1 MLEVGIISAF
11 IAGILSFISPC
22 VLPLV
27 PVYLG
32 IMSRNTIYKN
42 EKVKLSDRLY
52 SFLNSLLF
60 VAGFSIVFILLGST
74 ATFFGQL
81 MKNYLSIIGRV
92 GGAILIIFGL
102 HYVGLF
108 KIPFLNM
115 EKRLKMPQK
124 LRTGYL
130 WSFLFGVIFSF
141 GWVPCVGMILSAIL
155 LLASNMETLIQGIS
169 LLLIFSA
176 GLGLPFILSS
186 LFVGFSSR
194 FLKKINRHLN
204 IISIISGVFLI
215 ALGIIFVTDSMLRIM
230 NFLLSKLPFLSKI
243 SFY

>member
-32 IMSRNTIYKN
+32 IMSRNTIYKS
-42 EKVKLSDRLY
+42 EKIKLSDRLY
-52 SFLNSLLF
+52 SFFNSLLF
-60 VAGFSIVFILLGST
+60 VAGFSIVFIILGST
-74 ATFFGQL
+74 ATLFGQL
-81 MKNYLSIIGRV
+81 MKNYLGIIGRI

-115 EKRLKMPQK
+115 EKRLKMPEK

-155 LLASNMETLIQGIS
+155 LLASNMETLAQGIT

-176 GLGLPFILSS
+176 GLGLPFILAS

-215 ALGIIFVTDSMLRIM
+215 ALGIIFVTDSMLKIM
-230 NFLLSKLPFLSKI
+230 NFLLSRLPFLSKI